1 VDRPVA
7 PGCCCSDFQDLWIIA
22 FSRALFRLPRRLPL
36 PSGSARCNC
45 SVPLRAPLPAR
56 SHRKFTWRSAS
67 RARESV
73 SRAGDTNERRVEEEV
88 SHERLRA
95 GADRRLRLLSTSSA
109 SPVLHSNTGACIFIG
124 NAFLQWFTPLDMI
137 FRPTSVASGNH
148 GRGQPYQTSNID
160 RCARHTRALWWCFTY
175 GAHDRGM
182 RVTREGSPFA
192 LALRLP
198 SHELC
203 RNYLLYFARARSLLC
218 EPFSH
223 PEIFDMVDRQR
234 SRTAG

>member
-36 PSGSARCNC
+36 PSGSAFDAIAIAPT
-45 SVPLRAPLPAR
+45 SSAAPLDLTGNSPGEP
-56 SHRKFTWRSAS
+56 AS

-95 GADRRLRLLSTSSA
+95 GADRRLRLLSTFSA

-124 NAFLQWFTPLDMI
+124 NASLRWFTPPDMI
-137 FRPTSVASGNH
+137 FWPTSVPPGYR
-148 GRGQPYQTSNID
+148 GRG
-160 RCARHTRALWWCFTY
+160 
-175 GAHDRGM
+175 
-182 RVTREGSPFA
+182 
-192 LALRLP
+192 
-198 SHELC
+198 
-203 RNYLLYFARARSLLC
+203 
-218 EPFSH
+218 
-223 PEIFDMVDRQR
+223 
-234 SRTAG
+234 